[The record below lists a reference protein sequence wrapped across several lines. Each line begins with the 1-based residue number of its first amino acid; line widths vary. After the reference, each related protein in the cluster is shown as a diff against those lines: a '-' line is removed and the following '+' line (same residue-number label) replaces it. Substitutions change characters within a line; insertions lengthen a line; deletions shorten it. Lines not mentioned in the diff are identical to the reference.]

1 MIHWT
6 PISQLPDE
14 LRDGR
19 PILLLMT
26 VTKLCVVAS
35 WSSWHDSWMD
45 RRGRIHGGDEFATHY
60 SEINSPEAWQ

>member
-6 PISQLPDE
+6 PISELPAE

-26 VTKLCVVAS
+26 VTELCAVVS
-35 WSSWHDSWMD
+35 WSRWHDSWMD
-45 RRGRIHGGDEFATHY
+45 RRGRIHGDDSFASHY
-60 SEINSPEAWQ
+60 SEINGPGEMT